1 MLRPLISA
9 FVFALLAVPAFAQQR
24 LTEHTLRLAPGQA
37 SPPATIADAAF
48 LVGHWNGNGLGGTFE
63 EVWTAPKNGVMVGMY
78 RGLKADGAP
87 NFYELL
93 TIRET
98 AGSIEVRL
106 RHFNPDMTGWEE
118 KAEFVTMP
126 FVARRDGIVHFD
138 GMAFQVTA
146 PDTMTCYL
154 AIENKKDGS
163 VREATFT
170 YTRVKQ

>member
-1 MLRPLISA
+1 
-9 FVFALLAVPAFAQQR
+9 
-24 LTEHTLRLAPGQA
+24 
-37 SPPATIADAAF
+37 
-48 LVGHWNGNGLGGTFE
+48 
-63 EVWTAPKNGVMVGMY
+63 MVGMY
-78 RGLKADGAP
+78 RGLKADEAP
-87 NFYELL
+87 SFYELL

-126 FVARRDGIVHFD
+126 FVAKRDGVVHFD
-138 GMAFQVTA
+138 GMAFQVTG
-146 PDTMTCYL
+146 PDAITCYL

-170 YTRVKQ
+170 YTRVKK